1 MRQVRDTGCARRV
14 GQAEGPCH
22 TWRIRDCA
30 CQSRKHCT
38 GSFTSDLQP
47 RPAEEEESVLMF
59 QSVLYVGAV
68 KCSTLSVPGCV
79 AGAAIFFSLSL
90 HLCVCVCLRN
100 ALSKPIEP
108 LNRIGLLSLPQRP
121 QEPLDGLQWPRRR
134 RTHSQ
139 NYWKKQPSALNTD
152 VLSKDASIFLPSD
165 SKRCHGYL
173 SLESNYML
181 DIFYTIPGHFL
192 LFLVLHVFLDI
203 SSYFF

>member
-1 MRQVRDTGCARRV
+1 M
-14 GQAEGPCH
+14 
-22 TWRIRDCA
+22 
-30 CQSRKHCT
+30 
-38 GSFTSDLQP
+38 
-47 RPAEEEESVLMF
+47 
-59 QSVLYVGAV
+59 GAV

-90 HLCVCVCLRN
+90 HPCVCVYLRN

-165 SKRCHGYL
+165 SKRCHSYL

-203 SSYFF
+203 SSYFFWSFSSLHSCNTIRWSLVYFSNLTPFSLITFSVFINASPFWTPILL